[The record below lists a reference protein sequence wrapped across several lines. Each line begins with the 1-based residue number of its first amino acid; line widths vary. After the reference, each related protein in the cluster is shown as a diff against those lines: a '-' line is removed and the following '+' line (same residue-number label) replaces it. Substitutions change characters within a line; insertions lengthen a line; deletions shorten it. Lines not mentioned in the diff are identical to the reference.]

1 MIDRAPVMLWT
12 ARVDTTLDYLNQN
25 CVEFTGL
32 PIEKLRD
39 EGWLDAVHP
48 EDRDHCASI
57 YGPACGASIRM
68 RKSSTVVL

>member
-1 MIDRAPVMLWT
+1 MLWT

-32 PIEKLRD
+32 PIEKLLD

-57 YGPACGASIRM
+57 DGPACGASIRM
-68 RKSSTVVL
+68 RKSSTVAL